1 MARIPITASLSIDED
16 DLTFRFVLASGPGGQ
31 NVNKVS
37 TAVELR
43 FDSTKLEEPS
53 SGFLR
58 RLQTEAGQRMTQDG
72 VIVIFAQTHRSQ
84 IRNKEEALARLVALL
99 AKAAEV
105 QRKRR
110 PTRPTLGSQK
120 RRLDGKA
127 LRSGVKRMR
136 GKPLDG

>member
-1 MARIPITASLSIDED
+1 MARIPVTASLSIDED

-43 FDSTKLEEPS
+43 FDATRMEEPS
-53 SGFLR
+53 AGFLR
-58 RLQTEAGQRMTQDG
+58 RLRTEAGQRMTQDG
-72 VIVIFAQTHRSQ
+72 VIVIFAQAYRSQ
-84 IRNKEEALARLVALL
+84 IRNKEDAIERLVALL
-99 AKAAEV
+99 TKAAEV

-120 RRLDGKA
+120 RRLEGKA

-136 GKPLDG
+136 GKPIDS

>member
-1 MARIPITASLSIDED
+1 MARIPITSSLSIDED

-53 SGFLR
+53 PGFRR

-72 VIVIFAQTHRSQ
+72 IIVIFAQTHRSQ

-120 RRLDGKA
+120 RRLEGKA
-127 LRSGVKRMR
+127 LRGGVKRMR
-136 GKPLDG
+136 GKPADM